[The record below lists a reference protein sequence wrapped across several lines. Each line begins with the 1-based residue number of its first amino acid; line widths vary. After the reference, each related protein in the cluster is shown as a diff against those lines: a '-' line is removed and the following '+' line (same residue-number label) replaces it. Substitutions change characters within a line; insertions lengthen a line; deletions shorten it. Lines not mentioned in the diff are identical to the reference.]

1 MWYDKISCIS
11 WSFIW
16 TANEILL
23 ISWKSQQP
31 SRGVSIFTEEQLCRS
46 AISIKLQSNF
56 IEIALRR
63 GCSPV
68 DLLHIFRTRFYKNTY
83 GGMLLKSES
92 KRKKLYWAVE
102 FVAPIV
108 LWNCSGIKKNSLLM
122 CKNLIT
128 KTDMYIFHLFIS
140 NPLFTLGFPVG

>member
-1 MWYDKISCIS
+1 M
-11 WSFIW
+11 
-16 TANEILL
+16 L

-31 SRGVSIFTEEQLCRS
+31 SRGVLRKRCSENMQHIYRRTTMPKCDC
-46 AISIKLQSNF
+46 NF

-128 KTDMYIFHLFIS
+128 KTDMYIFHFFMS

>member
-56 IEIALRR
+56 IEIPLRR

-68 DLLHIFRTRFYKNTY
+68 DLLQIFRTCFYKNTY

-92 KRKKLYWAVE
+92 KRKKIYWAVE

-108 LWNCSGIKKNSLLM
+108 LWNCSGIK
-122 CKNLIT
+122 
-128 KTDMYIFHLFIS
+128 MYIFICIYFIS
-140 NPLFTLGFPVG
+140 LCPIFCLLLAFQ